1 MQCRSDQIAGGT
13 KPWNFFMLTSEV
25 VGQLGYFIGV
35 IDKWALDVWCS
46 PSIPNHL
53 RRFAFQVLLL
63 SNLL

>member
-1 MQCRSDQIAGGT
+1 
-13 KPWNFFMLTSEV
+13 MLTSEV

-35 IDKWALDVWCS
+35 IDKWALDVWCF